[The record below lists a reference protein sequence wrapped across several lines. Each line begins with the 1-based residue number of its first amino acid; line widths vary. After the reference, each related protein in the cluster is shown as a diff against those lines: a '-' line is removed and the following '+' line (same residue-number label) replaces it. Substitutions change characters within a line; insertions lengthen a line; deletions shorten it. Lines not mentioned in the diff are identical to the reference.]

1 MTDKELR
8 RLGRMELVD
17 IIYQLEKKQNELEE
31 ENKELQNR
39 LDSVRITIEKS
50 GSIAEAAVGINGV
63 FEAAQKAADQYLEE
77 IHLANR
83 EVENRCNTMLK
94 EAEAN
99 SSLIIN
105 RAKSKAEAV
114 KKQAVQELE
123 QARKEAEALKADADS
138 EIDAKWNDFIAR
150 TEQVLKAHAELQV
163 SMERLSSRG

>member
-17 IIYQLEKKQNELEE
+17 IIYQLEKKQGELEE
-31 ENKELQNR
+31 ENKELQSK
-39 LDSVRITIEKS
+39 LDSVRITIEES
-50 GSIAEAAVGINGV
+50 GSIAEAAIGINGV

-83 EVENRCNTMLK
+83 EVENRCKLMLK
-94 EAEAN
+94 EAETNA
-99 SSLIIN
+99 SLILD
-105 RAKSKAEAV
+105 RAKANAETI

-123 QARKEAEALKADADS
+123 QARKEADELKANTDS
-138 EIDAKWNDFIAR
+138 EIDEKWNDFIAR
-150 TEQVLKAHAELQV
+150 TEQVIKAHAELQI